1 MHEYRRFVQRE
12 MDKRGWN
19 PNQTAQYAG
28 LNRQTVYD
36 IVQDTRDVLPRVPSE
51 KTISGLAKAFGVGR
65 EVILAHVAQ
74 AMGLP
79 TTVTRADAAEL
90 SDTDLLAEV
99 RKRMGARH
107 DREAESQQGPE
118 AQGQEHARTDRPEDG
133 STPRR
138 GGPIDLAQA
147 RRVKDDPAAF
157 GDQPRRGDLDQGQ
170 LQPPPPAHKSAA
182 YEPRDGS
189 EGIRG
194 AQESSDRGEESQDDG
209 R

>member
-36 IVQDTRDVLPRVPSE
+36 IVQDTRDALPRVPSE
-51 KTISGLAKAFGVGR
+51 KTISGLSKAFGVGR

-90 SDTDLLAEV
+90 SDVDLLAEV
-99 RKRMGARH
+99 RKRMEARH
-107 DREAESQQGPE
+107 AQASEDQAGSHPDVQGTRDR
-118 AQGQEHARTDRPEDG
+118 T
-133 STPRR
+133 
-138 GGPIDLAQA
+138 PIDLAQA

-157 GDQPRRGDLDQGQ
+157 GDQARRGDLDQGK

-194 AQESSDRGEESQDDG
+194 AQESSDRGEENQDEE
-209 R
+209 